1 MKKAGD
7 IVTALFREKFGPE
20 FMDTARLTTGLFS
33 SWVQLVKEVWPQ
45 SEQDDSDNPGFEDVP
60 AVAVH
65 SRIRELE
72 RGILL
77 VEADHPG
84 WIQILQTKQ
93 SALLSAVQ
101 RRYQE
106 LNIRGIA
113 FRLSREP
120 FSSPDVEE
128 LLTTAKD
135 EKKNEKAEP
144 IPEPVQ
150 EKKEPPSS
158 EPGGVTAPEDKEF
171 YAALKNLKKSVQE
184 RNRKHVNL

>member
-7 IVTALFREKFGPE
+7 IISALFRERFGSE
-20 FMDTARLTTGLFS
+20 FVDTARATSGLFS
-33 SWVQLVKEVWPQ
+33 SWVQIAKEAWPQ
-45 SEQDDSDNPGFEDVP
+45 SGQDDDAGFEDIP

-65 SRIRELE
+65 SRIKELE

-77 VEADHPG
+77 IEADHPG

-93 SALLSAVQ
+93 GRLLSAVQ
-101 RRYQE
+101 QRYPE
-106 LNIRGIA
+106 LNIRGVA

-120 FSSPDVEE
+120 FPS
-128 LLTTAKD
+128 KD
-135 EKKNEKAEP
+135 EEKPLTAANDETVEP

-150 EKKEPPSS
+150 EKQEPPQTA
-158 EPGGVTAPEDKEF
+158 PGGAPTPEDEEF

-184 RNRKHVNL
+184 RNR

>member
-7 IVTALFREKFGPE
+7 IVSTLFREKFGSE

-33 SWVQLVKEVWPQ
+33 SWVQIVKEAWPQ
-45 SEQDDSDNPGFEDVP
+45 PDQDSSDNPGFEDIP
-60 AVAVH
+60 AAAVH

-77 VEADHPG
+77 IEADHPG

-93 SALLSAVQ
+93 GSLLSTVQ
-101 RRYQE
+101 RRYPE

-120 FSSPDVEE
+120 FSSMDEE
-128 LLTTAKD
+128 KPLTMAKD
-135 EKKNEKAEP
+135 ETAEP
-144 IPEPVQ
+144 IPKPDLERQGLLPTV
-150 EKKEPPSS
+150 
-158 EPGGVTAPEDKEF
+158 PGDTPTPEDEEF
-171 YAALKNLKKSVQE
+171 YAALKNLKKSVRE
-184 RNRKHVNL
+184 RNR